1 MKSQEL
7 PQGPP
12 ASLELHPDRQAMLED
27 PEAEQIATKKP
38 SYIKKP
44 RALPFNREAKESQRR
59 REEQERKQQEFEE
72 RNQQI
77 NARRE
82 ERERLRRGLDRARRP
97 DKHGQ
102 RRLGR
107 ESKFLPKM
115 VENLL
120 QRLEHEK

>member
-27 PEAEQIATKKP
+27 PEAEQVATKKP
-38 SYIKKP
+38 AYIKKP
-44 RALPFNREAKESQRR
+44 RALPFNREAKESQQR
-59 REEQERKQQEFEE
+59 REEQERKQEEFEE